1 MTSILLS
8 ALFFRLFPIFS
19 LCISVAAYLP
29 GFLSCGFSEKFP
41 VFSINYGREGGY
53 FMAALLSSLG
63 EVVTAVLGYVGNI
76 CTTITAQPILLLTMG
91 ILLIGGAIGIF
102 GRLLSRG

>member
-1 MTSILLS
+1 MT
-8 ALFFRLFPIFS
+8 
-19 LCISVAAYLP
+19 
-29 GFLSCGFSEKFP
+29 
-41 VFSINYGREGGY
+41 
-53 FMAALLSSLG
+53 ALLTSLG
-63 EVVTAVLGYVGNI
+63 AVVTAILGYVGDI